1 MSAPVKHTCPD
12 INDVIEK
19 SKTFVNDIIY
29 DLEKLRKSNELLR
42 EWGNEK
48 EEEVEELKNKI
59 KNLEKEIEI
68 LENKINELS

>member
-42 EWGNEK
+42 EWGYEK
-48 EEEVEELKNKI
+48 EKEVEELKSLVED
-59 KNLEKEIEI
+59 LEYEISI
-68 LENKINELS
+68 LEDKINGLI